1 MKNLIKLAAIG
12 LSIGTACAPAQAL
25 VIGTA
30 DSTSSLPF
38 GSTTSGY
45 YYQQIY
51 SASSL
56 SAMNISQISFYNRLA
71 PGGTTRPG
79 TYVLYLSTSTLNVA
93 SFDETNSIEYPYLD
107 SSFTEVFNGELPSLA
122 NGRLDIALS
131 TLFNYNPAAGNLV
144 LTIKKFDLASGGG
157 IQLDADNNNGLT
169 NLRMSSYKYNFNQGL
184 VTGFNDIAAV
194 PEPATWAMMMG
205 GLALIGV
212 SMRRRRT
219 TLSFA

>member
-1 MKNLIKLAAIG
+1 MKNFIKLAAIG
-12 LSIGTACAPAQAL
+12 LSIGAATAPAQAL

-38 GSTTSGY
+38 GSTTSSY

-56 SAMNISQISFYNRLA
+56 AAMNISQISFYNSLS

-79 TYVLYLSTSTLNVA
+79 TFVLYLSTSSLDVA
-93 SFDETNSIEYPYLD
+93 SFDETNGIQYPWLD

-131 TLFNYNPAAGNLV
+131 TLFNYDPTAGNLV
-144 LTIKKFDLASGGG
+144 LTIKEFGLNSGGG
-157 IQLDADNNNGLT
+157 IQLDADYNNGVT
-169 NLRMSSYKYNFNQGL
+169 NLRMLSYPYNFNQGL
-184 VTGFNDIAAV
+184 VTGFNDVAAV

-205 GLALIGV
+205 GLALVGF

-219 TLSFA
+219 AVSFA

>member
-12 LSIGTACAPAQAL
+12 LSIGAASAPAQAL

-45 YYQQIY
+45 FYQQIY

-56 SAMNISQISFYNRLA
+56 SAMNISQISFYNRMA

-79 TYVLYLSTSTLNVA
+79 TFVLYLSTSTLDVA
-93 SFDETNSIEYPYLD
+93 TFDTTNGIQYPYLD
-107 SSFTEVFNGELPSLA
+107 GSFTEVFNGELPSLA

-131 TLFNYNPAAGNLV
+131 TLFNYNPAVGNLV
-144 LTIKKFDLASGGG
+144 LTIKEFGLNSGGG
-157 IQLDADNNNGLT
+157 IQLDADNNVGIT
-169 NLRMSSYKYNFNQGL
+169 NLRMSSYPYNFNQGL

-205 GLALIGV
+205 GLALVGF

>member
-12 LSIGTACAPAQAL
+12 LSIGAASAPAQAL
-25 VIGTA
+25 VIGSA

-45 YYQQIY
+45 FYQQIY
-51 SASSL
+51 NASNL
-56 SAMNISQISFYNRLA
+56 TAMNISQISFYNRTA

-79 TYVLYLSTSTLNVA
+79 TFVLYLSTSTLDVA
-93 SFDETNSIEYPYLD
+93 TFDMTNGIQYPYLD

-144 LTIKKFDLASGGG
+144 LTIKEFGLNSGGG
-157 IQLDADNNNGLT
+157 IQLDADKNKGVT
-169 NLRMSSYKYNFNQGL
+169 NLRMSSYPYDFNQGL

-205 GLALIGV
+205 GFALIGF

-219 TLSFA
+219 EVSFA